1 MVTLE
6 TLPLELQH
14 HLLSFLDLPRT
25 VKVRDHPYLALA
37 CVSRTLYT
45 AVESYC
51 RHRLARLCVRFAPG
65 PRVGARPKNTRRRYL
80 RYTAGR
86 CRFCNRLTTASSKL
100 FTFIPCCA
108 PCDRLQWP
116 EKITLTMAKKT
127 YGLKEEQLTAGCHFG
142 AYYCYNIYTR
152 MFYEPDVR
160 RLAQRVHGDLDAFFA
175 KREARRAKV
184 KRRVRQPTSPVG
196 VGD

>member
-1 MVTLE
+1 MLTLE

-14 HLLSFLDLPRT
+14 HLLSFLDLPRPL
-25 VKVRDHPYLALA
+25 KARDHAYLALSR
-37 CVSRTLYT
+37 VSRTLNA

-51 RHRLARLCVRFAPG
+51 RHRLVRLSARFVPG
-65 PRVGARPKNTRRRYL
+65 PKVSARPKNTRRRYL

-86 CRFCNRLTTASSKL
+86 CRFCNRPTSASSKL

-108 PCDRLQWP
+108 PCDRMQWP
-116 EKITLTMAKKT
+116 EKITLTTAKKT

-142 AYYCYNIYTR
+142 AYYCHNIYTR
-152 MFYEPDVR
+152 MFHEPDVR

-175 KREARRAKV
+175 KKEARRAK
-184 KRRVRQPTSPVG
+184 RRARQLATTHS
-196 VGD
+196 